1 MKSLIPI
8 FIILSMALT
17 SCYNV
22 EDLPDTN
29 KITYIVTGDTFDAI
43 YKDETGTNQYV
54 YNREGS
60 FKVYVED
67 VVGDPVFLL
76 AKGSDNVKVRIIVKD
91 GIDTVRKA
99 KDTGGGTLVFI
110 DYVPEKLE

>member
-1 MKSLIPI
+1 MKNLTVILIT
-8 FIILSMALT
+8 LSITFT

-29 KITYIVTGDTFDAI
+29 KITYIVTGDIFDAI
-43 YKDETGTNQYV
+43 YKDQNGTNQYV
-54 YNREGS
+54 YNMEGS

-76 AKGSDNVKVRIIVKD
+76 AKGSENVKVRIIVKD
-91 GIDTVRKA
+91 GIDTTRKA
-99 KDTGGGTLVFI
+99 KDTGGGSLVFI
-110 DYVPEKLE
+110 DYVPVKQE